1 MARPS
6 TSTSPKLGRAT
17 LRESI
22 DAGFGKEHGHKEKD
36 WKKVQHGLNN
46 LLCDN
51 INRIDD
57 RMDFMSQDMKE
68 LCEGMQ
74 TLLQRSEKAV
84 SPPVSQPVSHR
95 PASRHSTSSHRS
107 VTPPMQAAGLSTGE
121 ARLVQP
127 TSTAAVEPRWKA
139 EDIGFF
145 DPYLDAS
152 YGAGDL
158 VSVGKD
164 TYYRDVHLFAAQV
177 ANIARTKG
185 STLVA
190 ANLHT
195 CLHGTALQWYA
206 ALDSLQQIGL
216 TVSFDAW
223 ISSLTEHFKITEFQ
237 AMQSLLAKSY
247 TIDDVKAGRNPM
259 EYIQS
264 LVRDGKSAGLPTQQQ
279 LLLAWGQLDP
289 ALMRDIPRPTLRTTV
304 TEFINLLNEKRD
316 VWICYYNRPFPN
328 YQNRQGFPKA
338 PNGWQTYQKSAP
350 GTPPNYPGFQRAIEP
365 AYRANNASN
374 NTSNQVVS
382 NSLNNPNQNP
392 QYESKPRSYHANTAA
407 AAELEDEDES
417 YEDTY
422 QVNVQFNSSAHS

>member
-1 MARPS
+1 MPQNQPKKDQTEPFNLYCLTTALPHIDNTMARPS

-22 DAGFGKEHGHKEKD
+22 DTGFGEEHGHKEED

-57 RMDFMSQDMKE
+57 RMDVMNQDMKE

-107 VTPPMQAAGLSTGE
+107 VTPLMQAAGLSTGE

-127 TSTAAVEPRWKA
+127 TLTAAVKPRWKA

-195 CLHGTALQWYA
+195 CLRGTALQWYA
-206 ALDSLQQIGL
+206 ALDSLQQISL

-223 ISSLTEHFKITEFQ
+223 ISSLTERFKITEFQ

-247 TIDDVKAGRNPM
+247 TIDDVKAGQNPM

-264 LVRDGKSAGLPTQQQ
+264 LVRDGKSVGLPTQQQ
-279 LLLAWGQLDP
+279 LLLA
-289 ALMRDIPRPTLRTTV
+289 
-304 TEFINLLNEKRD
+304 
-316 VWICYYNRPFPN
+316 
-328 YQNRQGFPKA
+328 
-338 PNGWQTYQKSAP
+338 
-350 GTPPNYPGFQRAIEP
+350 
-365 AYRANNASN
+365 
-374 NTSNQVVS
+374 
-382 NSLNNPNQNP
+382 
-392 QYESKPRSYHANTAA
+392 
-407 AAELEDEDES
+407 
-417 YEDTY
+417 
-422 QVNVQFNSSAHS
+422 